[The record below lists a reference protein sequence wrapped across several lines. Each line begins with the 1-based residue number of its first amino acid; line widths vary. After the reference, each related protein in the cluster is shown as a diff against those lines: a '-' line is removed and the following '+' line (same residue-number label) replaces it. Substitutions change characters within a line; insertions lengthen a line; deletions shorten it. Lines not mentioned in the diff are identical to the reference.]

1 MRCNA
6 MSCHVMP
13 CHVCTG
19 KVCTQN
25 ASQSKFIPV
34 SRRPRHW
41 VRVAPRWQ
49 WTCISHAF
57 AVAASSHS
65 PCKPPNNEPAK
76 GEKKGWRETLKRGW
90 DDGGLGLQSRGRV
103 G

>member
-1 MRCNA
+1 
-6 MSCHVMP
+6 MSCHVMS

-41 VRVAPRWQ
+41 VRVAPPHG
-49 WTCISHAF
+49 SGHVLAM
-57 AVAASSHS
+57 HS
-65 PCKPPNNEPAK
+65 PLPLALTAHASHPITSRQ
-76 GEKKGWRETLKRGW
+76 RERK
-90 DDGGLGLQSRGRV
+90 RV
-103 G
+103 GERH